1 MMQKQKLKI
10 LFLEDLPSD
19 AGLVERELLRGAI
32 LFDLLVVDTRESYL
46 NAVLEFSPDII
57 LSDHSLPAFNSL
69 QALKILKDNN
79 LKIPFILVTST
90 ISEEFAVEMMKLGAF
105 DYILKDRLQRL
116 PSAVINAIER
126 QEFEYERQ
134 QFIDTII
141 ANESYQKEAEKM
153 AHFGSWQINLQTGT
167 VKWSDETYRI
177 FNYKPGEIIPSYD
190 SFFKSIHK
198 DDLPRVKEIVRKV
211 NQQMQGMECDFRV
224 VFNNG
229 EIRYVHLEFA
239 IQKDISGHPV
249 FITGFNIDITQR
261 KKSEKELRDSREKL
275 RNLAIHLQ
283 KVREEERAEIARE
296 IHDELGQGLTA
307 LKFGISWVK
316 RHICEDKVVLEGKLD
331 ELLTDISETM
341 ISFRRIYSAIHPLML
356 EELGLLGA
364 VQWLVNSFEKSV
376 NIPIHF
382 VSDFENLPL
391 EINKSLA
398 LYRVVQESLTNI
410 SRYAKA
416 SKVNVSFYKIKE
428 GMLCLKVEDN
438 GIGFDQASVDTKLHH
453 GILGM
458 QERIHAIKGKMY
470 LQSEPGKGTSVLVE
484 LPLV

>member
-1 MMQKQKLKI
+1 
-10 LFLEDLPSD
+10 
-19 AGLVERELLRGAI
+19 
-32 LFDLLVVDTRESYL
+32 
-46 NAVLEFSPDII
+46 
-57 LSDHSLPAFNSL
+57 
-69 QALKILKDNN
+69 
-79 LKIPFILVTST
+79 
-90 ISEEFAVEMMKLGAF
+90 
-105 DYILKDRLQRL
+105 
-116 PSAVINAIER
+116 
-126 QEFEYERQ
+126 
-134 QFIDTII
+134 
-141 ANESYQKEAEKM
+141 
-153 AHFGSWQINLQTGT
+153 
-167 VKWSDETYRI
+167 
-177 FNYKPGEIIPSYD
+177 
-190 SFFKSIHK
+190 
-198 DDLPRVKEIVRKV
+198 
-211 NQQMQGMECDFRV
+211 MECDFRV

-239 IQKDISGHPV
+239 IQKDINGHPV

-261 KKSEKELRDSREKL
+261 KKSEKELRDSREQL

-364 VQWLVNSFEKSV
+364 VQWLVTSFEKSV

-416 SKVNVSFYKIKE
+416 SKVNVSFYKTKE
-428 GMLCLKVEDN
+428 GILCLKVEDN
-438 GIGFDQASVDTKLHH
+438 GIGFDQASVDTKQHH